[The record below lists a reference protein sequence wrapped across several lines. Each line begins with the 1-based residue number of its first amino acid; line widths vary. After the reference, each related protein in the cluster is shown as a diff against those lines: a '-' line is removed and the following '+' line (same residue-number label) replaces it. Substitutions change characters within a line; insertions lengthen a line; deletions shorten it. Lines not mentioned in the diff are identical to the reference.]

1 MSYIFSSVLSIFLYI
16 RIVLLSNLYYD
27 KESGSD
33 EWEKYQQEKYEESQK
48 GVKENEKFLAE
59 QEEIAAE
66 ATKDPVTVCMNHD
79 GEWTHDG
86 TCKFKDGVEMDKP
99 YSKEQYQADF
109 EHYMEEEGVW
119 DEYAE
124 QQNKDRNE
132 RAEMTQ
138 SKTFEKF
145 VKSKGIDYDDDYDW
159 LSVDEQLAIESEF
172 REYDPDEYAEE
183 INNKKDKKEP
193 VPVIEDWQN
202 EVTTTDEQIKETAQ
216 EISEGEEWN
225 NYPITQTPTNEEES
239 SEEEQEKINAE
250 AQYQQEKYEKLSEPS
265 IIDYENIK
273 ASPEITYT
281 SEEEE
286 SQQEQ
291 QEESVEEEEPE
302 QEVEEEEESGED
314 ESNESEEEDS
324 SDSESEE

>member
-1 MSYIFSSVLSIFLYI
+1 MINNSKLTIIIAVFTISFIGYHVLTAVEASKEAASVSKDDI
-16 RIVLLSNLYYD
+16 RKMKFVNDDEDEYGLKDIAIDQTCKDTGGQLKDYNTWCYFDKKGKAAGNEAEFEHQLEDRGLSNLYYD

-48 GVKENEKFLAE
+48 GVKEYEKFLAE

-79 GEWTHDG
+79 GEWTHDV

-124 QQNKDRNE
+124 QQNKDREE

-239 SEEEQEKINAE
+239 SEEEQEK
-250 AQYQQEKYEKLSEPS
+250 
-265 IIDYENIK
+265 
-273 ASPEITYT
+273 
-281 SEEEE
+281 
-286 SQQEQ
+286 
-291 QEESVEEEEPE
+291 
-302 QEVEEEEESGED
+302 
-314 ESNESEEEDS
+314 
-324 SDSESEE
+324 